1 MSNVLNNMFNFRRL
15 SFIVPLF
22 FYFTLGNA
30 YGSDDYYNN
39 ILVGGR
45 AATMGGTYIAIS
57 DDAAGSYYNPAGIT
71 YSFSDSVSGSGN
83 AYHVTNTKYEKAIG
97 SEDWDRESSAL
108 LPNFFGIVKK
118 LGESTSLAFSYV
130 VPDSVIEHQ
139 DQVYSN
145 PLSGVEKYFIS
156 LHSEDTTY
164 LAGPSLS
171 YAFNDS
177 FSMGMTLFYYSRQ
190 VRKQESQMVISDSTD
205 DSSSPTEFSYSSL
218 RIEENGYVT
227 KFGFQWNPF
236 DPVTI
241 GGVYTQSELSSGN
254 YDYQAYQKDI
264 SSDGIFG
271 TNNGKA
277 TRKFPTQL
285 SLGLAYF
292 PTPYLLLAIDFNYFQ
307 SPTSEKQDILN
318 YSLGT
323 EYYWNNTNAFR
334 FGYFT
339 NNTNEKVPTANT
351 KGPHEYMNLVGYSI
365 GYTSYSRSSSLTFG
379 GIYSSGVGEARPYS
393 NTAKRD
399 FTRSAMTLIMAA
411 SYNY

>member
-1 MSNVLNNMFNFRRL
+1 MSNALNNMYNFRRL
-15 SFIVPLF
+15 RFILPLF
-22 FYFTLGNA
+22 IYLSLGNA

-45 AATMGGTYIAIS
+45 AASMGGTYIAIS
-57 DDAAGSYYNPAGIT
+57 DDAAGSYYNPAGIA

-83 AYHVTNTKYEKAIG
+83 AYHVTKTKYKKAIG
-97 SEDWDRESSAL
+97 NGDWDRESSAL

-118 LGESTSLAFSYV
+118 LGETTSLAFSYV

-139 DQVYSN
+139 DQVYTN
-145 PLSGVEKYFIS
+145 PLSTVEKFYIS

-171 YAFNDS
+171 YAFSDS
-177 FSMGMTLFYYSRQ
+177 FSLGMTLFYYSRQ
-190 VRKQESQMVISDSTD
+190 VRKQESQMVVEATSDSN
-205 DSSSPTEFSYSSL
+205 SPTEFSYSSL
-218 RIEENGYVT
+218 NIQENGYVT

-241 GGVYTQSELSSGN
+241 GGVYSQSELISGSYN
-254 YDYQAYQKDI
+254 AQSYQKEKA
-264 SSDGIFG
+264 STDGTLNTF
-271 TNNGKA
+271 NGKV

-285 SLGLAYF
+285 SLGIAYF
-292 PTPYLLLAIDFNYFQ
+292 PTPYLLIATDFNYFQ
-307 SPTSEKQDILN
+307 SPTKNKQNVLN

-339 NNTNEKVPTANT
+339 NNTNEKIPTASTN
-351 KGPHEYMNLVGYSI
+351 GPHEYMNLVGYSA

-379 GIYSSGVGEARPYS
+379 GIYSSGEGEARPYG
-393 NTAKRD
+393 NTEKRN
-399 FTRSAMTLIMAA
+399 FSRSAMTLIMAA